1 MDFSI
6 WDVAKRA
13 GVSKSTVSRVL
24 NGNAV
29 GQASYQK
36 VMDAVKEMGYRPNY
50 MARGLRGN
58 SSNVIG
64 VLSLG
69 GMMFRDPVSYTHLDV
84 YKRQPED

>member
-50 MARGLRGN
+50 M
-58 SSNVIG
+58 
-64 VLSLG
+64 
-69 GMMFRDPVSYTHLDV
+69 DYPPVF
-84 YKRQPED
+84 

>member
-36 VMDAVKEMGYRPNY
+36 VMDAVKEMGYGPRPEGKFQQCD
-50 MARGLRGN
+50 RSTFPWR
-58 SSNVIG
+58 
-64 VLSLG
+64 
-69 GMMFRDPVSYTHLDV
+69 HDV
-84 YKRQPED
+84 P